1 MHMYMHVYVYA
12 YSGGRLLSCMQEG
25 VVFCWATLGAH
36 VLLIGIHTGP
46 NRHPHMCIYVCSWFK
61 FFN

>member
-1 MHMYMHVYVYA
+1 MHMYMHVDVYA
-12 YSGGRLLSCMQEG
+12 YSGGRLLLCIQEG
-25 VVFCWATLGAH
+25 AAFCWATSGAH
-36 VLLIGIHTGP
+36 VLLIGIHTGA

>member
-12 YSGGRLLSCMQEG
+12 YSGGRLLLFMQEG
-25 VVFCWATLGAH
+25 VAFCWATLGAH
-36 VLLIGIHTGP
+36 VLLIGIHTGA